1 MVTTNASSST
11 SDNHSMASTPTMSP
25 CAQLSRMAISTPVIA
40 TTTSSTAVDSRAI
53 EESVQDKE
61 NEPCSHETFTFMAP
75 IELTSR
81 VTIRLVSALIK
92 TLLHLRGQMPCIWT
106 YILDEL
112 RRNST
117 DPFEEMNRSILPPQ
131 YRKAEQFVQGA
142 ETWFAAIQQYVTA
155 TSYYSPQQTSV
166 IKSSQDPIELC
177 IVLGFLSSPKE
188 VYHIRI
194 LGSEQQ
200 SNKNDEEP
208 TERQL
213 IQCERRLIGALMNTL
228 TQSIS
233 PGLGKLYLL
242 MKSRSDDDQLPP
254 SALLRRTFQPELI
267 RNRPRIMYKSIILDG
282 QNGYEEEEEKVEQA
296 EDATPSVSKGIWF
309 QLSPVLTGLPPWSTS
324 NLLLL

>member
-117 DPFEEMNRSILPPQ
+117 DPFEEMNRSN
-131 YRKAEQFVQGA
+131 YRHNTFVQGA

-213 IQCERRLIGALMNTL
+213 IQCERRLIV
-228 TQSIS
+228 TQCDI
-233 PGLGKLYLL
+233 GLGKLYLL